1 MVKAKIC
8 GLSEP
13 VSLRAAID
21 AGADAVGF
29 VFFPPSPRAV
39 DAERA
44 AELAGLA
51 ENAMRV
57 GLFVEPD
64 DETLETILKTVPL
77 DLLQLHGKETP
88 DRVAEIR
95 RNTGLPVMKA
105 VSLRTAADLDAVPA
119 YEEKADWL
127 LFDAKPPAGA
137 GLPGG
142 NGVSFDWRLLQ
153 NRRWRCPVMLSG
165 GLDAANLAEAVAITG
180 IGWVDVSS
188 GVESAPGQKDIGRIR
203 DFLRIAHG
211 LEGTPPA
218 AEKET

>member
-13 VSLRAAID
+13 ASLRAAID

-44 AELAGLA
+44 AELARLA

-64 DETLETILKTVPL
+64 DEILDAVLKTVPL

-88 DRVAEIR
+88 DQVRKIR
-95 RNTGLPVMKA
+95 HNTGLPVMKA

-119 YEEKADWL
+119 YEETADWL
-127 LFDAKPPAGA
+127 LFDAKPPAGTV
-137 GLPGG
+137 LPGG
-142 NGVSFDWRLLQ
+142 NGVSFDWHLLQ

-211 LEGTPPA
+211 LEGAPPA